1 MSIINQSRRYVLAVA
16 DFFVVAFCSFAMQI
30 LIPFLIHGFGADY
43 SAIIRNNLHITAILA
58 ASSCLGLVL
67 CRNYAIVWRYAT
79 MRDLIRCIGGI
90 AFGVILTA
98 VAIILFFPSTNSL
111 HISWPN
117 IYTLGGTWLI
127 ASLALC
133 LGRILYII
141 YSQARSS
148 VDSRKMA
155 KNRRRAMIIGA
166 GYSCKVLLNE
176 LQAEDSEVEAVCII
190 DDDPNKISR
199 SFRGVRIYGP
209 MLLIPSLAEKFN
221 IDEIIFAIPS
231 CPDERRKEILKICSG
246 TKCDVRV
253 LPKLGDIVLD
263 HKMLHQVTTIDTR
276 QLLER
281 GSVEL
286 GGDTVS
292 DFIRDKVCMV
302 TGGGGSIGSEL
313 CRQIVAAKPK
323 QLVIVDIYENTTYE
337 LQQEILMNT
346 DFRNLVVEIASVR
359 DYSRMDAVIGK
370 YRPNVIFH
378 AAAHKHV
385 PLMEDSP
392 EEAVKNNIFG
402 TFNVATLADFYK
414 VEKMVLISTDKAVNP
429 TNVMGATKRCCEMV
443 MQYMAQQES
452 VTKFSAVRFGNVLGS
467 NGSVI
472 PLFRKQIEAGGP
484 VTVTHPDIIRYFM
497 TISEAVSLVLTA
509 GAIAEG
515 GEIYV
520 LDMGS
525 PVKITTLAENLIRMY
540 GYEPYTEMPIK
551 FTGLRPGEKMFEEL
565 LMSEEG
571 LKATE
576 NNKIFIGNQIKIE
589 PEEFIDKLSK
599 LKFCAINCGEDKS
612 DLLASLSDM
621 VPTFNH
627 QGH

>member
-1 MSIINQSRRYVLAVA
+1 MSIINQSRRYVLALLDIITICLSALTVQ
-16 DFFVVAFCSFAMQI
+16 VLI
-30 LIPFLIHGFGADY
+30 LFLTHGKGADY
-43 SAIIRNNLHITAILA
+43 SAAITNELPVTAIFVF
-58 ASSCLGLVL
+58 SSCVGMIL
-67 CRNYAIVWRYAT
+67 CQNYNIVWRYAT
-79 MRDLIRCIGGI
+79 MRDLMRCIGG
-90 AFGVILTA
+90 
-98 VAIILFFPSTNSL
+98 VAIGTVVTAASAMMFFPGNNVL
-111 HISWPN
+111 RISRPDF
-117 IYTLGGTWLI
+117 YFLCVTTLV
-127 ASLALC
+127 ASMALC

-148 VDSRKMA
+148 VDSRIRGEARK
-155 KNRRRAMIIGA
+155 RIMIIGA

-176 LQAEDSEVEAVCII
+176 IQAEDSSVEPVCII

-209 MLLIPSLAEKFN
+209 TVLIPELCEKLK

-231 CPDERRKEILKICSG
+231 CPDERRKEILQICSSTG
-246 TKCDVRV
+246 CEVRV
-253 LPKLGDIVLD
+253 LPKLNDIVLD
-263 HKMLHQVTTIDTR
+263 NKMLHQVTSIDTR
-276 QLLER
+276 ELLER

-286 GGDTVS
+286 SNDTVS
-292 DFIRDKVCMV
+292 NFIHGKVCMV

-313 CRQIVAAKPK
+313 CRQIVAARPK
-323 QLVIVDIYENTTYE
+323 QLIIVDIYENTAYE
-337 LQQEILMNT
+337 LQQEILLNT
-346 DFRNLVVEIASVR
+346 DFRDMVVEIASVR
-359 DYSRMDAVIGK
+359 DYSRMDALIGK
-370 YRPNVIFH
+370 YRPDVIFH

-385 PLMEDSP
+385 PLMEVSP
-392 EEAVKNNIFG
+392 EEAVKNNVFG

-414 VEKMVLISTDKAVNP
+414 VQKMVLISTDKAVNP

-452 VTKFSAVRFGNVLGS
+452 ETKFSAVRFGNVLGS

-484 VTVTHPDIIRYFM
+484 VTVTHPEIIRYFM

-509 GAIAEG
+509 GAIADG

-551 FTGLRPGEKMFEEL
+551 FTGLRPGEKMYEEL

-576 NNKIFIGNQIKIE
+576 NNKIFIGNQIHIE
-589 PEEFIDKLSK
+589 PDEFIDKLSR
-599 LKFCAINCGEDKS
+599 LKFCALNCGEDKT
-612 DLLASLSDM
+612 DLLAAISDL

-627 QGH
+627 LEN